1 MINFTF
7 LSVSLFLNVSLHSS
21 LVQLELSCLI
31 PWGLNPQSSLK
42 LFNKKKSQSLPFLY
56 FTYFLH
62 RVLFSLLWCSNSFF
76 LSRFLHSHWALC
88 EGVSGC
94 ACVCFCVCVC
104 VILRSTIWACV
115 WARVSGASIS
125 NFRSYLPLTVCLKE
139 VFSSPLFSSSS

>member
-7 LSVSLFLNVSLHSS
+7 LSVSFSLNVSLPSS

-31 PWGLNPQSSLK
+31 PRGLNPQSSLK
-42 LFNKKKSQSLPFLY
+42 LFNKKNPNLF
-56 FTYFLH
+56 
-62 RVLFSLLWCSNSFF
+62 LFSFLLTSTVSCFLSCDALILFF
-76 LSRFLHSHWALC
+76 LSCFLHSHWALC

>member
-42 LFNKKKSQSLPFLY
+42 LFNNKNLF
-56 FTYFLH
+56 
-62 RVLFSLLWCSNSFF
+62 LFSFLLPSFTVSCFFSCDALILFF
-76 LSRFLHSHWALC
+76 LSCFLHSHWALC
-88 EGVSGC
+88 EGMSGC
-94 ACVCFCVCVC
+94 ACVSFCVCVC
-104 VILRSTIWACV
+104 VILCSTIWACV

-139 VFSSPLFSSSS
+139 VFSSPLFSFSS

>member
-42 LFNKKKSQSLPFLY
+42 LFNKKNHNLF
-56 FTYFLH
+56 
-62 RVLFSLLWCSNSFF
+62 LFSFLLTSFTVSCF
-76 LSRFLHSHWALC
+76 LSCDALILFLSCFLHSHWALC